1 MNDYTN
7 IRIDYTT
14 IEHHM
19 RQARLER
26 SAALGEAIA
35 NGIMGILATLQ
46 RGGRYLN
53 VLAYQLTKTPDSY
66 STSLRR
72 P

>member
-1 MNDYTN
+1 MLDHSK
-7 IRIDYTT
+7 IDYSS
-14 IEHHM
+14 IEIHM
-19 RQARLER
+19 RRARLER

-35 NGIMGILATLQ
+35 DAILAGWAALKRAGQ
-46 RGGRYLN
+46 YL
-53 VLAYQLTKTPDSY
+53 VVQAEQMTKTPDSY

>member
-1 MNDYTN
+1 MLGHGKINYSS
-7 IRIDYTT
+7 
-14 IEHHM
+14 IEIHM
-19 RQARLER
+19 RRARLER

-35 NGIMGILATLQ
+35 DAIVAAWAALKRAGQYLQ
-46 RGGRYLN
+46 
-53 VLAYQLTKTPDSY
+53 VQAEQMTKTPDSY